1 MAPLKLALTWLSA
14 RRDLTIITMKRA
26 ITLPS
31 IILIALLGLGAGC
44 HAGTSGTR
52 VAAASG
58 HGKRHVPTASLN
70 SKRPTGKNS
79 GASRTGSATSAA
91 TERCRELLPLI
102 TRVASEFDIETSL
115 LVGIVR
121 VESNFR
127 NDVKSPVGAV
137 GLTQCMPAT
146 ARAKRCGPLND
157 PYENLRCGAR
167 VIKAFLKYYKDSI
180 YLGLSGYNA
189 GHGMPGR
196 ARQNL
201 ELPQNVDYVE
211 KVLQASARF
220 EERGCDF

>member
-1 MAPLKLALTWLSA
+1 
-14 RRDLTIITMKRA
+14 MKRA

-31 IILIALLGLGAGC
+31 IILAGLLCFGTGC
-44 HAGTSGTR
+44 HAGPSGQRITDQSR
-52 VAAASG
+52 LARKS
-58 HGKRHVPTASLN
+58 VPTASLM
-70 SKRPTGKNS
+70 SKRTASRNS
-79 GASRTGSATSAA
+79 GEAKTGPGVSAA
-91 TERCRELLPLI
+91 TERCRELLPMI
-102 TRVASEFDIETSL
+102 TRVAKEFDIETSL

-146 ARAKRCGPLND
+146 ARAKRCGPLDD
-157 PYENLRCGAR
+157 PYENLKCGAR

>member
-1 MAPLKLALTWLSA
+1 MKLALTWLSA

-52 VAAASG
+52 VAASSG

-70 SKRPTGKNS
+70 SKRPTVKNS

-115 LVGIVR
+115 LVGTF
-121 VESNFR
+121 EWNQLR

-137 GLTQCMPAT
+137 GLTSACRQ
-146 ARAKRCGPLND
+146 R
-157 PYENLRCGAR
+157 
-167 VIKAFLKYYKDSI
+167 
-180 YLGLSGYNA
+180 
-189 GHGMPGR
+189 PG
-196 ARQNL
+196 
-201 ELPQNVDYVE
+201 QNVAGRLAIHTKPALRRPCNQGLPE
-211 KVLQASARF
+211 ILQGFHLPGAFRV
-220 EERGCDF
+220 